1 MNGGEDL
8 VTIGFANIA
17 VLDEQVLR
25 VFGEAWGHED
35 TEGGCT
41 VILKRS
47 RILLLISKP
56 GEIAAVGFDIFG
68 SYGEGIVL
76 SVGRVKGDLGRL
88 DPGDDMEGSVV
99 GSKTIGDGKLAT
111 SSGRMHGES
120 SVAGSNEDWSFR
132 GEPGWSEVLA
142 SAEVSK

>member
-8 VTIGFANIA
+8 VTIGFTNIA

-25 VFGEAWGHED
+25 VFGEAWGRED

-47 RILLLISKP
+47 RILLWISKP
-56 GEIAAVGFDIFG
+56 GQIAAVELDMLG

-76 SVGRVKGDLGRL
+76 GVGRINGDLGRL
-88 DPGDDMEGSVV
+88 DLGDDMEGSVV
-99 GSKTIGDGKLAT
+99 GSNTVVDEKLAT
-111 SSGRMHGES
+111 ASGRMHGES

-142 SAEVSK
+142 SAEVSE